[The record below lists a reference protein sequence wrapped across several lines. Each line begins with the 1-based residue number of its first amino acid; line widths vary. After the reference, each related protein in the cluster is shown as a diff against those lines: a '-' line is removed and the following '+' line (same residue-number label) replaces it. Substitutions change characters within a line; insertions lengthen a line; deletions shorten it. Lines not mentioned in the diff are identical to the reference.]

1 MLEGAIR
8 PLFSR
13 LKEMLPST
21 RDLGDVEGHRAVF
34 LKYLD
39 YTSGFGGDL
48 TARAVAGKDCQTVL
62 DHDRGTC
69 LPFINP
75 TYVLPLF

>member
-1 MLEGAIR
+1 
-8 PLFSR
+8 
-13 LKEMLPST
+13 
-21 RDLGDVEGHRAVF
+21 VF

-48 TARAVAGKDCQTVL
+48 AARAVARKDCQTVL
-62 DHDRGTC
+62 DHVRGTC

-75 TYVLPLF
+75 TYVLPPF